1 MPTVLTATP
10 PDTTIPATE
19 ELLDIYEAS
28 EIRDSSGERRF
39 GSVHTIRRR
48 VKDGSLPHTRIG
60 SKYYVR
66 RSELEPL
73 AIRKNHDDSPSAL
86 MAELDVAVNRIL
98 ASAGPLSDEQCARI
112 AARLK
117 GVSA

>member
-1 MPTVLTATP
+1 MPSILTEAP
-10 PDTTIPATE
+10 PSHTAPPTD

-28 EIRDSSGERRF
+28 EIRDAQGARRF

-66 RSELEPL
+66 RSALEPL
-73 AIRKNHDDSPSAL
+73 ATRKGEADTPSAL
-86 MAELDVAVNRIL
+86 MAELEVAVNRVL
-98 ASAGPLSDEQCARI
+98 ASSGPLSDEQCARI

-117 GVSA
+117 GVAA

>member
-1 MPTVLTATP
+1 MPSILTDTP
-10 PDTTIPATE
+10 PDRTAPPTD

-28 EIRDSSGERRF
+28 EIRDDQGARRF

-66 RSELEPL
+66 RSALEPL
-73 AIRKNHDDSPSAL
+73 ATRKGDADAPSAL
-86 MAELDVAVNRIL
+86 MAELEVAVNRVL
-98 ASAGPLSDEQCARI
+98 ASSGPLSNEQCARI

-117 GVSA
+117 GVAA